1 MGKVLNNTKRV
12 KKENISRTDQGKVQ
26 KVQSKQTVRIAE
38 QRPRKKKINLIINEE
53 KKDFTAKN
61 VTKKAKDSPELSLK
75 KRKRKTKEK
84 WETTPLSES
93 AEPKVKLSDFFVNKN
108 GIDGKKNDESQSSSE
123 IIDTSNT
130 NVDDFDNTFEDC
142 LDCGELFDLT
152 EEDLSE
158 ISDSVSDILSEHG
171 NGIQFNSPSSRNI
184 YIFKSMAWALQ
195 MIKK

>member
-84 WETTPLSES
+84 WETTPLSEP
-93 AEPKVKLSDFFVNKN
+93 AKPKVKLSDFFVNKN